1 MFSGKNKMF
10 STKNYSKLNSPKR
23 LDEKTQLFNDLEKIL
38 IAKKLQNKKKT
49 YISPPPSPPGEKSLS
64 FPLTLPPPMQ
74 QTEGRI
80 PYTHF
85 VSKRDGTL
93 VSESA
98 LGLTKRKRR
107 KTKRRKTK
115 RRKTK
120 GKKTKRR

>member
-1 MFSGKNKMF
+1 MFSRKNKMF
-10 STKNYSKLNSPKR
+10 STKNYNRLNSPKR
-23 LDEKTQLFNDLEKIL
+23 LDEKTQLLNDLKEIYT
-38 IAKKLQNKKKT
+38 KKLKNSHV
-49 YISPPPSPPGEKSLS
+49 SPPPSPPGEKSLS
-64 FPLTLPPPMQ
+64 FPLTLPPPMEK
-74 QTEGRI
+74 TKGRI

-85 VSKRDGTL
+85 VYKKPDGTL

-107 KTKRRKTK
+107 KTKRAVRSQFP

>member
-1 MFSGKNKMF
+1 MFSR
-10 STKNYSKLNSPKR
+10 KNYSKINSPKR
-23 LDEKTQLFNDLEKIL
+23 LDEKTQLFNDLEEIF
-38 IAKKLQNKKKT
+38 IAKKLKNKKNSHV
-49 YISPPPSPPGEKSLS
+49 SPPPSPPGEKSLS
-64 FPLTLPPPMQ
+64 FPLTLPPPMEK
-74 QTEGRI
+74 TKGRI

-85 VSKRDGTL
+85 VSKKRDGTL

-107 KTKRRKTK
+107 KTKRAARSQFS